1 MLYTVYLRA
10 EDRIE
15 RVTVEAEEGL
25 TLEKAKFSAQFVQ
38 VGEAVFRFDN
48 VIGIVPETAGPK

>member
-15 RVTVEAEEGL
+15 RVTVEAEEGV
-25 TLEKAKFSAQFVQ
+25 TLEKARFSAQFVH
-38 VGEAVFRFDN
+38 VGDAVFRFDH
-48 VIGIVPETAGPK
+48 VLGIVPESAGPK